1 VTTCLRN
8 DRGPGAAPANV
19 GTVEKARRRGLGTAL
34 TAAQV
39 HDARARGCR
48 TASLQST
55 QMAERVYAAV
65 GFRDLGQILEY
76 VPGKGPVMSEVRI
89 AVGDAD
95 TGLAERL
102 DQEIS
107 AFNAAVTGHHDGRM
121 LSVAVRG
128 DDGDLRAGLYGWT
141 WGGCGYIDLLWVRDD
156 QRGSGLGARLLA
168 AAEAEIRHRGCD
180 RVALNT
186 HSFQA
191 PGFYARFGYREC
203 GRTPGYPH
211 GHDDIHLLKLL
222 G

>member
-1 VTTCLRN
+1 MPP
-8 DRGPGAAPANV
+8 DPGAGPVQQHV

-95 TGLAERL
+95 AGLAERL

-191 PGFYARFGYREC
+191 PGFLRPVWLSRMRSHA
-203 GRTPGYPH
+203 GYPH
-211 GHDDIHLLKLL
+211 GRDDIHLLKLL